1 MIVEIRCAKKQWVSD
16 IITFDFGWRNKMRTN
31 DFTFICLFLTFDVMS
46 KQEMQNI
53 IVDYL
58 INFQPQVIGIF
69 GSYSRNEQT
78 HNSDMDIFIRF
89 STSPSLFQL
98 IRIENE
104 LSEKLKIKVDLVTE
118 GSIRNERIK
127 KEIQKDLQ
135 IIYQL

>member
-1 MIVEIRCAKKQWVSD
+1 
-16 IITFDFGWRNKMRTN
+16 
-31 DFTFICLFLTFDVMS
+31 MS

-53 IVDYL
+53 IVNYL
-58 INFQPQVIGIF
+58 MNFQPQVIGIF

-78 HNSDMDIFIRF
+78 PKSEMDIFIRF

-104 LSEKLKIKVDLVTE
+104 LSEKLNIKVDLVTE

-127 KEIQKDLQ
+127 KSIQNDLQ
-135 IIYQL
+135 IIYQA

>member
-1 MIVEIRCAKKQWVSD
+1 
-16 IITFDFGWRNKMRTN
+16 
-31 DFTFICLFLTFDVMS
+31 MS
-46 KQEMQNI
+46 KQEMQNM

-78 HNSDMDIFIRF
+78 PNSDLDIFIRF

-104 LSEKLKIKVDLVTE
+104 LSDKLNIKVDLVTE

-127 KEIQKDLQ
+127 KAIQKDLQ
-135 IIYQL
+135 IIYRA

>member
-1 MIVEIRCAKKQWVSD
+1 
-16 IITFDFGWRNKMRTN
+16 
-31 DFTFICLFLTFDVMS
+31 MS

-98 IRIENE
+98 IHIENE
-104 LSEKLKIKVDLVTE
+104 LSEKLNIKVDLVTE
-118 GSIRNERIK
+118 GSIQNERIK

-135 IIYQL
+135 IIYQA